1 MKSVAASIGATLA
14 VASLVFGAGGV
25 GCAVDAT
32 EEEEVVGT
40 TSEALTR
47 TDYVDSTGRVF
58 IRVKT
63 CDWSAAAQHPAA
75 ICTVDAGYVLVG
87 GGAEVEGQA
96 NGGGLLTRSFPVN
109 KATWFAASK
118 DHVTPFSHRV
128 RAYSIGMQL
137 AGLSQA
143 TLTNLVTI
151 STATSAASHAPS
163 VTVNAP
169 AFYTLL
175 SGGASSNAS
184 GSGQLLT
191 ASFPPNSTS
200 WTASAK
206 DHQQSDIA
214 SVTAYAVSIPICL
227 NNQWNHCLFTTIDS
241 NSTSVPGGYGV
252 ATVSTPAGF
261 APVGAGGRARWNG
274 SGRLLTDVFPTNSV
288 GNKGATAF
296 SKDHNLPEGNTTDV
310 WALSIQSF

>member
-1 MKSVAASIGATLA
+1 MKSVAASVAATLA
-14 VASLVFGAGGV
+14 VASPVFGAGGL

-32 EEEEVVGT
+32 DEENVGS

-47 TDYVDSTGRVF
+47 QDYVDSTGRVF

-63 CDWSAAAQHPAA
+63 CDWSPTAQHPAA
-75 ICTVDAGYVLVG
+75 VCVVDNGYVLVG

-96 NGGGLLTRSFPVN
+96 NGGGLLTRSFPPN
-109 KATWFAASK
+109 KVAWFASSK
-118 DHVTPFSHRV
+118 DHVTAHSHRI
-128 RAYSIGMQL
+128 RAYVVGMQL
-137 AGLSQA
+137 AGVSQA
-143 TLTNLVTI
+143 TLDSLVTI
-151 STATSAASHAPS
+151 SSATSGASHAPS
-163 VTVNAP
+163 VTVAAP

-184 GSGQLLT
+184 GAGQLLT
-191 ASFPPNSTS
+191 GSFPPNSTS

-227 NNQWNHCLFTTIDS
+227 NGQWNHCLFTQIDS

-252 ATVSTPAGF
+252 ATVNTPAGF
-261 APVGAGGRARWNG
+261 APVGVGGRARWG
-274 SGRLLTDVFPTNSV
+274 GAGRLLTDIFPTNSV